1 MGIVVLDLVQCSK
14 DFFWQRPVK
23 LVWQILS
30 NNWLVGR
37 YLDDGHGVSL
47 HKLAL
52 HHLAGSSHTRDF
64 PEEAEEIL
72 IGNGCHGP
80 RFLRQLDMLLGLN
93 SLVLTSLKSGH
104 FQQTAG

>member
-1 MGIVVLDLVQCSK
+1 MVVLDLVQRSK
-14 DFFWQRPVK
+14 NFFWQGLVK

-37 YLDDGHGVSL
+37 DLDDRHGVSL
-47 HKLAL
+47 HKLVL

-64 PEEAEEIL
+64 LEEPEEIL
-72 IGNGCHGP
+72 VGDGSHGP
-80 RFLRQLDMLLGLN
+80 CFLCQLDMLLGLN
-93 SLVLTSLKSGH
+93 SLVLASLKSGH